1 MWPIMIRAQSLIDG
15 NSNTNIRNITVGENH
30 TSIAVDDNVHKVYVT
45 NSDSGIVSVIDT
57 STKKVVAGVTFNI
70 NPPNSGQIMC
80 NNMKVITNLHFY
92 IGLAHNALP
101 NRIKVFNL
109 VVGLN
114 N

>member
-1 MWPIMIRAQSLIDG
+1 
-15 NSNTNIRNITVGENH
+15 
-30 TSIAVDDNVHKVYVT
+30 
-45 NSDSGIVSVIDT
+45 
-57 STKKVVAGVTFNI
+57 VAGVTFNI

-92 IGLAHNALP
+92 IGLAHNALS